1 MVFSPYKNNLRENN
15 MPTYFL
21 KFITSALLIIFPA
34 LAFSLDLNGAGR
46 RIPAPIF
53 ALWGEHYSALR
64 PGTTIKYQAVSAT
77 EGLKKITAG
86 TVDFG
91 ESDTPLSKEDLAKF
105 GLAQFP
111 YMFSAITPIYN
122 LPNVNGQLNLSGQVL
137 GDIFLGN
144 IKKWNDPAIAKLN
157 SKLTLPNVAIQVVHL
172 VPERGGT
179 YNLSTYLTKVNVE
192 WASKIGVGTTLK
204 WPVGVAAENLYEM
217 SAFVKKTPYTIGYS
231 ENAYARKNQLS
242 LIRLQNQS
250 GAFVSPHMG
259 SIEEAVREIKWKAAN
274 NFDEDLINS
283 SAPGAWPITSASYF
297 LIKKTSDNIERR
309 QALLSFI
316 GWGMSHGDLD
326 VTSLDFLPVPRSLI
340 SIIRNSWNDTPLV
353 LEGAEVVNANQV
365 KALLENGVPI
375 IDARVETEYSTEHIK
390 GAINVPYV
398 EKSAK
403 AANFNPQQDRFDLS
417 KLPQNKKADI
427 IFYCNAGA
435 CWKGY
440 KASVVAIKAGYQKV
454 YWFRGGIPEWGEKG
468 LPTETALPAA
478 AKK

>member
-1 MVFSPYKNNLRENN
+1 MRAHFFK
-15 MPTYFL
+15 
-21 KFITSALLIIFPA
+21 LLIASLLLLFPT
-34 LAFSLDLNGAGR
+34 LGSPLELNGAGR

-64 PGTTIKYQAVSAT
+64 PGVTLKYQAVSAT
-77 EGLKKITAG
+77 EGLKQISAG
-86 TVDFG
+86 SADFG
-91 ESDTPLSKEDLAKF
+91 ESDAPLSKEELDKL

-111 YMFSAITPIYN
+111 YMFSAITPVYN
-122 LPNVNGQLNLSGQVL
+122 LPNASGQLSLSGKVL

-144 IKKWNDPAIAKLN
+144 IKKWNDPAIASLN
-157 SKLTLPNVAIQVVHL
+157 AKISLPNEAIQVVHL

-179 YNLSTYLTKVNVE
+179 YNLSTYLSKVNPE
-192 WASKIGVGTTLK
+192 WASKIGVGVTLK
-204 WPVGVAAENLYEM
+204 WPVGIAAENLYEM
-217 SAFVKKTPYTIGYS
+217 GAFVKKTAYSIGYS

-250 GAFVSPHMG
+250 GAFVSPHIG
-259 SIEEAVREIKWKAAN
+259 SIEEAVRDVKWKASN
-274 NFDEDLINS
+274 NFNEDLINS

-340 SIIRNSWNDTPLV
+340 SVIRNSWNDTPLV
-353 LEGAEVVNANQV
+353 LEGAAVVNANQV
-365 KALLENGVPI
+365 KALLENGVAI

-390 GAINVPYV
+390 GAISVPYL

-403 AANFNPQQDRFDLS
+403 AVNFNPQQDRFDLS
-417 KLPQNKKADI
+417 RLPQNKKADI

-440 KASVVAIKAGYQKV
+440 KASVAAIKAGYQKV
-454 YWFRGGIPEWGEKG
+454 HWFRGGIPEWGEKG
-468 LPTETALPAA
+468 LPTETSLPVT
-478 AKK
+478 AKQ